1 MSMSRGYISTF
12 AADGRPLLIYY
23 IHEALDQGTLSAE
36 IRVLEEFAAAWTRG
50 ELDVNGKAPFADAQP
65 CDIIVV
71 A

>member
-23 IHEALDQGTLSAE
+23 IHEAPDQGTLSAE
-36 IRVLEEFAAAWTRG
+36 IRVLEEFAAAWTKG

-65 CDIIVV
+65 CDVIVV